1 MGFVALFF
9 LLFWSGRVFF
19 LFRCFC
25 QHRFP
30 FFFPGLLF
38 LFGLFAVCSAHLAH
52 IVHRFQGERFFGKV
66 LFDLLLDERI
76 NDGEERHAD
85 EHTDESEDTRHER
98 DGDDDPNGRKTRGG
112 AMDTGRDDIAVDL
125 LQNEDH
131 HDEVYGVDG
140 VCDEQDDGA
149 WDRTDERSE
158 IRNDVGNA
166 DDDADKRCIRQAQD
180 RHQNEANDTDEEG
193 VDDSACEIFAE
204 GVVCQGYDAEN
215 IFVGRFLKDGA
226 NEFLGLRGDAFLCHQ
241 EVDGKYDSEYDIE
254 CTQRNGLQHRGDD
267 GQILLQKVVGIV
279 DKFVDGREQ
288 GFDGCRKC
296 AAACRNGVGKV
307 LDRLKIRREFIT
319 KVFDAICQLRQN
331 HPDKERKQYEEREK
345 RHDDGNDSSCRS
357 GKSLFGFSVFE
368 DLFLEYLHKRI

>member
-9 LLFWSGRVFF
+9 LLFWGGRVFF

-140 VCDEQDDGA
+140 VCNEQDDGA

-193 VDDSACEIFAE
+193 VNDGTCEIFAE

-215 IFVGRFLKDGA
+215 IFVGRFLKNGA
-226 NEFLGLRGDAFLCHQ
+226 NEFFGLRGDTFLCHQ

-254 CTQRNGLQHRGDD
+254 RTQRNGLQHRGDD

-307 LDRLKIRREFIT
+307 LDRLQIRREFFT
-319 KVFDAICQLRQN
+319 KVLDAVCQLR
-331 HPDKERKQYEEREK
+331 
-345 RHDDGNDSSCRS
+345 
-357 GKSLFGFSVFE
+357 
-368 DLFLEYLHKRI
+368 